1 MKPKER
7 EKNERRIEDAL
18 REMFGR
24 HLVGV
29 EFWYHRGGR
38 GIFVT
43 YEDFKPYEEVQTMIR
58 DILQGRWKLTLQR
71 IYSNERI
78 KDTLFDVYNKNRVA
92 VVDMVNGELKPYT
105 IRNYIHNLMMKREFF
120 KKKAGQ

>member
-18 REMFGR
+18 RELFGR

-29 EFWYHRGGR
+29 EFWYHRGSR
-38 GIFVT
+38 GIFAT

>member
-1 MKPKER
+1 MKTKER

-18 REMFGR
+18 REVFGR
-24 HLVGV
+24 HLVSV

-43 YEDFKPYEEVQTMIR
+43 YEDFKPYVEAQTMIR

-78 KDTLFDVYNKNRVA
+78 KDTLFDVYNKNRAA
-92 VVDMVNGELKPYT
+92 VVDVVNGELKPYT
-105 IRNYIHNLMMKREFF
+105 IRNYRHGLMA
-120 KKKAGQ
+120 KK

>member
-18 REMFGR
+18 HELFGR

-29 EFWYHRGGR
+29 EFWYHRGSR

-43 YEDFKPYEEVQTMIR
+43 YEDFRPYEEVQTMIR

-71 IYSNERI
+71 IYSNKLI
-78 KDTLFDVYNKNRVA
+78 KDTLFDVYDANRVA
-92 VVDMVNGELKPYT
+92 VVFMVDGELKPYT
-105 IRNYIHNLMMKREFF
+105 IQNYIHGLMA
-120 KKKAGQ
+120 KK

>member
-7 EKNERRIEDAL
+7 EKNERHIEDAL
-18 REMFGR
+18 REVFGR
-24 HLVGV
+24 HLVSV

-43 YEDFKPYEEVQTMIR
+43 YEDFKPYVEAQTMIR

-78 KDTLFDVYNKNRVA
+78 KNTLFDAYNKNRIA
-92 VVDMVNGELKPYT
+92 VVDVENGELKPYT
-105 IRNYIHNLMMKREFF
+105 IRNYIHNLIMKE
-120 KKKAGQ
+120 